1 MPSIKF
7 MNSDQEAWFDEP
19 RQWQSDAF
27 PFVMKFKEEKEM
39 KNIVKYIFSY
49 LSIQDMEAFYIGVPP
64 MRETTFIL
72 MQSTSLRGVRFI
84 VEKQISEHFMETL
97 YDLTI
102 KTDEDEIDQLWS
114 RCWEHWK
121 LIVDALDLKTNFLIN
136 FSSMKSSIS
145 ENYKKQS

>member
-1 MPSIKF
+1 
-7 MNSDQEAWFDEP
+7 
-19 RQWQSDAF
+19 
-27 PFVMKFKEEKEM
+27 
-39 KNIVKYIFSY
+39 
-49 LSIQDMEAFYIGVPP
+49 

-121 LIVDALDLKTNFLIN
+121 LNVDALDLKTNFLIN

-145 ENYKKQS
+145 ENYKKKAKAGLYNSVWTDSIEDFQVRSST